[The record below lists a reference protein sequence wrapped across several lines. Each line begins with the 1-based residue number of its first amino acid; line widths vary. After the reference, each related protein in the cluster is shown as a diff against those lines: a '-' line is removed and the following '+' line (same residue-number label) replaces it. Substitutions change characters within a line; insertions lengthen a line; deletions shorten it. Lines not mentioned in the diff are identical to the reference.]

1 MDELKDEYED
11 LNNLIDNLKIAVN
24 ECNNTE
30 YREQI
35 LELMRQI
42 QIDIEDIEPQIF
54 RQEEYENK
62 ELISEFER
70 SRLC

>member
-24 ECNNTE
+24 ECDNTE
-30 YREQI
+30 YKEQI
-35 LELMRQI
+35 LELMRQV

>member
-30 YREQI
+30 YKEQI
-35 LELMRQI
+35 LELMRQV

-70 SRLC
+70 SR

>member
-24 ECNNTE
+24 ECDNTD
-30 YREQI
+30 YKEQI
-35 LELMRQI
+35 LELMRQV

>member
-11 LNNLIDNLKIAVN
+11 LNNLIDNLKIAVD
-24 ECNNTE
+24 ECDNTE
-30 YREQI
+30 YSEQI

-70 SRLC
+70 SR

>member
-30 YREQI
+30 YSEQI
-35 LELMRQI
+35 LELMRQV

-70 SRLC
+70 SR

>member
-30 YREQI
+30 YSEQI
-35 LELMRQI
+35 LELMRQV

>member
-11 LNNLIDNLKIAVN
+11 LNNLIDNLKIAVD

-30 YREQI
+30 YSEQI
-35 LELMRQI
+35 LELMRQV

-70 SRLC
+70 SR